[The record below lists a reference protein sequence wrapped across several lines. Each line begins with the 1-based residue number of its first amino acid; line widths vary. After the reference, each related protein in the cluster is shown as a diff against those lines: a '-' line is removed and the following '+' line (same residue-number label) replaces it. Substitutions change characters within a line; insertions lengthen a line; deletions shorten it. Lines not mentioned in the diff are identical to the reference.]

1 MATPMKPPI
10 AAETADTQCDPP
22 KLWATQAPI
31 PARSPPR
38 SAGKNLFMTTSTDRV
53 FGYAVLAMKF
63 GFPVRQQR
71 LFPAAVTSGV
81 GTLGLIKQFQT

>member
-31 PARSPPR
+31 PARSAPR
-38 SAGKNLFMTTSTDRV
+38 RAGKNLFMTTSTDRV

-63 GFPVRQQR
+63 GFRFDNNASFLRQS
-71 LFPAAVTSGV
+71 PAVLELWV
-81 GTLGLIKQFQT
+81 